1 MSQHVKS
8 QNHVMS
14 LKLSS
19 IFFIFCPT
27 SCFPPSDC
35 KWPSLLCLILL
46 CKQIAPLLATQ
57 NKIHRL
63 SEVEAQLTELE
74 DHLEDVHMTRVVQ
87 QVSVLRLQLRPIKA
101 QLRVQLTIQWC
112 KCQINCAIISAD
124 GIDFLWLTCS
134 SVDQPLRSFCSESMY
149 VAWLGKCLPNAS
161 ARHA

>member
-14 LKLSS
+14 LQLSS

-27 SCFPPSDC
+27 GCFPPSDC

-46 CKQIAPLLATQ
+46 CKQIAPVLATQ

-101 QLRVQLTIQWC
+101 QPP
-112 KCQINCAIISAD
+112 SAAHHPN
-124 GIDFLWLTCS
+124 GA
-134 SVDQPLRSFCSESMY
+134 SVKSIAQSFPPMESTSF
-149 VAWLGKCLPNAS
+149 G
-161 ARHA
+161 

>member
-14 LKLSS
+14 LQLSS
-19 IFFIFCPT
+19 IFFVFCPT
-27 SCFPPSDC
+27 GCFPPSDC

-46 CKQIAPLLATQ
+46 CKQIAPVLATQ

-87 QVSVLRLQLRPIKA
+87 QVSVLPLQLRPIKA
-101 QLRVQLTIQWC
+101 QLRVQLTIQMVQVSNQLRNHFRRW
-112 KCQINCAIISAD
+112 NR
-124 GIDFLWLTCS
+124 LPL
-134 SVDQPLRSFCSESMY
+134 VDLQFC
-149 VAWLGKCLPNAS
+149 
-161 ARHA
+161 